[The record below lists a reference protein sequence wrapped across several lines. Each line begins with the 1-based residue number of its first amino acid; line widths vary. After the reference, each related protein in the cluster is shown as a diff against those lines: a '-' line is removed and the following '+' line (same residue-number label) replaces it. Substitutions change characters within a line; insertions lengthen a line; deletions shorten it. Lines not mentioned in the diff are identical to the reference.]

1 MRILGL
7 VPARGGSK
15 GIPGKNAKILS
26 GKPLIQYTLE
36 AAKAA
41 ESLTELIVST
51 DSDELMQ
58 LSRNLGVEAPFK
70 RPDELASDTASSLAV
85 VQHAVS
91 YLQTLGR
98 EFDAVCLLQPTTPF
112 RTASDIDSAVARFID
127 GGYDSLLSV
136 REVPHQFHPDWV
148 YLSSNDETISL
159 ATGTSTPKPQRQL
172 LKKAYYRDGAIYITR
187 ITTLKKDS
195 LYGDRIGYVV
205 NDSQRFVNIDDWE
218 DWQRAER
225 ILKEQ

>member
-1 MRILGL
+1 MKILGL

-15 GIPGKNAKILS
+15 GIPGKNAKLLS

-36 AAKAA
+36 AAQAA
-41 ESLTELIVST
+41 HSLTDLIVST

-58 LSRNLGVEAPFK
+58 LSKILGVEVPFK

-85 VQHAVS
+85 VQHTVA
-91 YLQTLGR
+91 YLQAAGR

-112 RTASDIDSAVARFID
+112 RTASDIDGAVARFIQ

-148 YLSSNDETISL
+148 YLSSNDETLSL

-187 ITTLKKDS
+187 ISTLQNNS

-205 NDSQRFVNIDDWE
+205 NESQRYVNIDDWD
-218 DWQRAER
+218 DWQKAER
-225 ILKEQ
+225 ILKQQ